1 MSQQQ
6 PAERRLTLCRQAW
19 SSIDKG
25 IRDPSDEEYKR
36 WAKDE
41 HQNLDQNK
49 TGGAEQ
55 GDSTACGGHQPT
67 IKGGQP
73 YVEDFTDEDEA
84 QLDDEISGIE
94 IPGLASLQPEK
105 HSSANQTESLEKS
118 STRKPQPLPTK
129 KPGLVGDAGIAPVC
143 GCKSGTACS
152 CSSGQCH
159 CKSGTAC
166 SCSSGQCHCKSGTA
180 CSCSGGRCHCKSS
193 DDVDSEAS
201 NCCSSGCKCGQDCAC
216 APGQCS
222 CQKAETTFD
231 TLNEHTFTR
240 PSQPQSPVRSSSPL
254 KNFYTPRE
262 QPPVIESDDSSPI
275 PPKPQMTPIGR
286 PDTPRPVDSSPGV
299 SPIRQSVE
307 PEFPRHMIRESTP
320 AYVDRSP
327 SPSPVSQRG
336 DVEMGNATPPA
347 PYHGPESP
355 VGADSLI
362 NSAFWTFTSTFRP
375 HKLVQLHHDTTRY
388 RQTIEYHEG
397 LLIERTQRW
406 NSAKQYDEDVRRHRL
421 LTNTTG
427 QAATYPVQVEVEV
440 DRSYPVSPAHPYQ
453 TEHQVLTAEFFHRH
467 GLDYEAVLASTYG
480 EDEPDCPSGMP
491 QSAPVISSSASGSVH
506 QGPSSAPPAILTTW
520 PGQKPIAF
528 PINPL
533 YHFLTT
539 ANPGSQVSV
548 TFKFLPRNPIERW
561 TCIDQSG
568 TGHEALIHELCQ
580 SERVVSAPPRGL
592 PPQPQPLQP
601 TYPQSQWGALP
612 PPPPIL
618 TSPTPTSPST
628 LRPSKTRD
636 TPSKKDNSRR
646 KSLGVAGG
654 KIEKQKPRSVT
665 SGKGSRKP
673 TAGTKAGKS
682 KVGDAVKK
690 IEAAEM
696 KGNRVVTEGSRR
708 SARIR
713 QKVERMSSSPAPES

>member
-1 MSQQQ
+1 MY
-6 PAERRLTLCRQAW
+6 RQAW

-41 HQNLDQNK
+41 HQNFDQDK
-49 TGGAEQ
+49 TGGAGQ
-55 GDSTACGGHQPT
+55 GDNTASAGHHVT

-84 QLDDEISGIE
+84 QLDHEISGIE
-94 IPGLASLQPEK
+94 IPGLASLQHEK
-105 HSSANQTESLEKS
+105 HSSAYQTDSLKES
-118 STRKPQPLPTK
+118 STRKPQPLPTT
-129 KPGLVGDAGIAPVC
+129 KPELIGDAGIAQEC

-152 CSSGQCH
+152 CTNDQCH
-159 CKSGTAC
+159 CKSSNDA
-166 SCSSGQCHCKSGTA
+166 A
-180 CSCSGGRCHCKSS
+180 
-193 DDVDSEAS
+193 SEVS
-201 NCCSSGCKCGQDCAC
+201 TCCSSGCKCGQDCAC

-222 CQKAETTFD
+222 CRKAETTFD
-231 TLNEHTFTR
+231 TLNEHIFTR

-262 QPPVIESDDSSPI
+262 QPPVIESDDSSSI
-275 PPKPQMTPIGR
+275 PPKPEMTPIGR

-347 PYHGPESP
+347 PDRGPEP
-355 VGADSLI
+355 PEGADTALD
-362 NSAFWTFTSTFRP
+362 SALWTFTSTFRP
-375 HKLVQLHHDTTRY
+375 NKLVQLHHDTIKY
-388 RQTIEYHEG
+388 RQTIEYYEG

-406 NSAKQYDEDVRRHRL
+406 NTAKKYDEDARRHKL
-421 LTNTTG
+421 PTSTTG
-427 QAATYPVQVEVEV
+427 HALTHPVQVEVEV
-440 DRSYPVSPAHPYQ
+440 DQSFPVSPASK
-453 TEHQVLTAEFFHRH
+453 TGT
-467 GLDYEAVLASTYG
+467 YEEMPPAASA
-480 EDEPDCPSGMP
+480 MP
-491 QSAPVISSSASGSVH
+491 QSAPIMHSLASGFVY

-520 PGQKPIAF
+520 PGQKPIVF

-539 ANPGSQVSV
+539 AVPGSHVSV
-548 TFKFLPRNPIERW
+548 TFKFLPRNPIKKW
-561 TCIDQSG
+561 ACVDQSR
-568 TGHEALIHELCQ
+568 TGYEALIHELWQC
-580 SERVVSAPPRGL
+580 ERVVSAPPRGL

-601 TYPQSQWGALP
+601 THPQSQWGALL
-612 PPPPIL
+612 PPPPIP

-636 TPSKKDNSRR
+636 TPGKKDNSRR

-654 KIEKQKPRSVT
+654 KIEKPKARSVT
-665 SGKGSRKP
+665 SSKGSRKP

-696 KGNRVVTEGSRR
+696 RGNRVVTEGSRR

-713 QKVERMSSSPAPES
+713 QKVERMSSSPAPER